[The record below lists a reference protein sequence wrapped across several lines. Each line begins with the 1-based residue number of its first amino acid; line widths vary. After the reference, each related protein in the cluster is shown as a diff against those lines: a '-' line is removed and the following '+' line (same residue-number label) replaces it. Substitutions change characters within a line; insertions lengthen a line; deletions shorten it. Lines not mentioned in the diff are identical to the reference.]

1 MCSIRLKQERVIAT
15 EQNVNVVNSDSVE
28 IVNYKMAEEEEKR

>member
-1 MCSIRLKQERVIAT
+1 MCSVGLKQERMIAT

-28 IVNYKMAEEEEKR
+28 IVNYKMGEEEEKR

>member
-28 IVNYKMAEEEEKR
+28 IVKYKMGEEEEKR

>member
-15 EQNVNVVNSDSVE
+15 EQNVNVNSGSVE
-28 IVNYKMAEEEEKR
+28 IVNYKMGEEEEKR